1 MRESIC
7 KEYKLG
13 TILNVITGVN
23 KLSTNSEFR
32 DILEFFNG
40 SPFPDYELMKIALE
54 VRNKIIF
61 HNREFINVDMLELK
75 AMMGQNGDNQLAI
88 NNWLSRQ
95 EQVFGSTFLVSH
107 KGEVIRKDAENDN
120 NKVIQEK
127 PLQLVKRVNS
137 SNSLKISI

>member
-1 MRESIC
+1 MRESIY

-13 TILNVITGVN
+13 TILNVITGIN
-23 KLSTNSEFR
+23 KLSTNSELR

-40 SPFPDYELMKIALE
+40 GSFPNYELMKIALE

-75 AMMGQNGDNQLAI
+75 AIMSQNGDAQESLNK
-88 NNWLSRQ
+88 WLSRQ
-95 EQVFGSTFLVSH
+95 EQIFGSTFLVSY
-107 KGEVIRKDAENDN
+107 KGEVIRKDAENED
-120 NKVIQEK
+120 NKVIEEK
-127 PLQLVKRVNS
+127 PLQLVKKVNV

>member
-1 MRESIC
+1 MRESIY

-13 TILNVITGVN
+13 TVLNVITGIN
-23 KLSTNSEFR
+23 KLSTKSEFR

-54 VRNKIIF
+54 SRNKIIF

-75 AMMGQNGDNQLAI
+75 TIMSQNGDNQLAL

-95 EQVFGSTFLVSH
+95 EQIFGSTFLVSY
-107 KGEVIRKDAENDN
+107 KGEMIRKDLENED
-120 NKVIQEK
+120 NKVIEEK
-127 PLQLVKRVNS
+127 PLQLMKKVNT
-137 SNSLKISI
+137 SIKMSV